1 MAFRQL
7 SVFLE
12 NRPGT
17 LLEVTETLKKA
28 NIDIRALS
36 LAETPDYG
44 ILRLIVDD
52 SYKAVDAIKET
63 GRIVKINHV
72 IGVQIDDRPGGLVE
86 VLKAL
91 GENGYEVE
99 YMYAFLSETA
109 KKAEV
114 AIRVDHDRDLAEKL
128 LADKGFTLLN

>member
-7 SVFLE
+7 SVFIE
-12 NRPGT
+12 NKPGT
-17 LLEVTETLKKA
+17 LLEVTETLKAA

-52 SYKAVDAIKET
+52 SYKACDAIRET
-63 GRIVKINHV
+63 GRVVKINHV

-86 VLKAL
+86 VLKTL
-91 GENGYEVE
+91 SENGYEVE

-114 AIRVDHDRDLAEKL
+114 AIRVNHDRDDAENLLREKGFKL
-128 LADKGFTLLN
+128 LD